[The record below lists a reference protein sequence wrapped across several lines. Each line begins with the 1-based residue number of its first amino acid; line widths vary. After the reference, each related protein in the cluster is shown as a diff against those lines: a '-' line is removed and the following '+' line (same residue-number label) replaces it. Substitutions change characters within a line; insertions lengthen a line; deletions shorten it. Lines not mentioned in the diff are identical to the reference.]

1 MSKTPEFDDVMHM
14 LSAFFKKVP
23 GYVYAVQ
30 FEDGAVKIGST
41 KNATERFYTL
51 QNYYRGKRSLI
62 VNTYISEFSDDARED
77 EHRAQSGLKAIEKK
91 EVYNIS
97 FGDAVRRIKKATNTK
112 THFATIGREETISV
126 FPCLH
131 VKYKEQCT
139 IL

>member
-1 MSKTPEFDDVMHM
+1 MSKMPAFDDVVHVF
-14 LSAFFKKVP
+14 SAFFKKVP

-62 VNTYISEFSDDARED
+62 VNIYISEFSDDARED
-77 EHRAQSGLKAIEKK
+77 EHKAQSGLKAIEKK

-112 THFATIGREETISV
+112 THFATIGREETIRE

-131 VKYKEQCT
+131 TDGKKLCRKM
-139 IL
+139 